1 MKKLSKNELTALRL
15 LQESGGSII
24 EWMVPDKTEKN
35 LAFGDVVPGHGIYRK
50 LEKMGLAFYTEEEP
64 FNRPSDPMDGFTF
77 SREIYISDAER
88 YENFEQAKLI
98 YNHLTETYQNYGYK
112 LIEVPKDTMN
122 NRILFILDEI
132 SR

>member
-15 LQESGGSII
+15 LQEAGGSII
-24 EWMVPDKTEKN
+24 EWMVPETNEKN

-77 SREIYISDAER
+77 SREIYISDAGIEAL
-88 YENFEQAKLI
+88 QAS
-98 YNHLTETYQNYGYK
+98 
-112 LIEVPKDTMN
+112 
-122 NRILFILDEI
+122 EI
-132 SR
+132 DSK

>member
-24 EWMVPDKTEKN
+24 EGMVPDKTEKN

-64 FNRPSDPMDGFTF
+64 FNRPGDPMDGFTF
-77 SREIYISDAER
+77 SREIYISDAGIEAL
-88 YENFEQAKLI
+88 QASQI
-98 YNHLTETYQNYGYK
+98 DQLTSSPPIK
-112 LIEVPKDTMN
+112 KPA
-122 NRILFILDEI
+122 F
-132 SR
+132 

>member
-15 LQESGGSII
+15 LQEAGGSII

-64 FNRPSDPMDGFTF
+64 LNSPGDPMDGFTF
-77 SREIYISDAER
+77 SREIYISDAGIEAL
-88 YENFEQAKLI
+88 QASQI
-98 YNHLTETYQNYGYK
+98 DQLTSSPPIK
-112 LIEVPKDTMN
+112 KPA
-122 NRILFILDEI
+122 F
-132 SR
+132 